1 MLSQELTKEL
11 QAIIREDHELDLN
24 LQDTQ
29 EFGEFLVSFG
39 QWTRDNEQVLN
50 LPKK

>member
-11 QAIIREDHELDLN
+11 QIIIREDHEIDLSVE
-24 LQDTQ
+24 DCQ
-29 EFGEFLVSFG
+29 EFGEFLVSLG
-39 QWTRDNEQVLN
+39 QWARDNEQVLT